1 MKKVNWGIIGLGAI
15 AKQFAKGFENLNN
28 SNLLAIASKNKEK
41 LNDFKKNLNISDDYC
56 FNNYETLLKNKEID
70 IVYIALPTSFHK
82 EWIIKCLDSEK
93 KVLVEKPATMNE
105 AEIEEIKKRYT
116 KEKIFIKEAFMYMY
130 HPQILKVIE
139 LINQGEIGEL
149 VSMES
154 NFGINVLTK
163 RNIFG
168 FKKIKKLNKKN
179 RIFSKELGGGV
190 ILDIGCYPVS
200 LSSLVASQISK
211 IDYNKIKVTNIEKYM
226 RPNEVEIDAS
236 MELIYENNFK
246 SRISASFT
254 KKLGSKTI
262 ILGKKGEI
270 HIENT
275 WLNPS
280 TIKVKSDQNKII
292 NFESSASIFSHEIDA
307 LSKCI
312 LEDKLKPNFPD
323 LTINDIIGN
332 MKIIDKW
339 KN

>member
-15 AKQFAKGFENLNN
+15 AKQFAKGFENLKN

-41 LNDFKKNLNISDDYC
+41 LISFKEDLNINDNYC
-56 FNNYETLLKNKEID
+56 FNNYEVLLKNKEID
-70 IVYIALPTSFHK
+70 IIYIALPTSLHK
-82 EWIIKCLDSEK
+82 EWIIKCLDAKK

-116 KEKIFIKEAFMYMY
+116 KKKIFINEAFMYMY

-163 RNIFG
+163 RNFFG
-168 FKKIKKLNKKN
+168 FKKIKKLNKN
-179 RIFSKELGGGV
+179 ERIFNKELGGGV

-211 IDYNKIKVTNIEKYM
+211 IDYNKIKITNIKKYM

-236 MELIYENNFK
+236 MELIYENDFK
-246 SRISASFT
+246 SKISASFT
-254 KKLGSKTI
+254 KKLDSKTT

-270 HIENT
+270 IIENT

-280 TIKVKSDQNKII
+280 TIKVKNDHNKII
-292 NFESSASIFSHEIDA
+292 NFASNKSIFSHEINT

-312 LEDKLKPNFPD
+312 LENKLKPDFPN
-323 LTINDIIGN
+323 LTIDDIVGN

-339 KN
+339 KS

>member
-1 MKKVNWGIIGLGAI
+1 MNKVNWGIIGLGEI
-15 AKQFAKGFENLNN
+15 AKQFAKGFENLKN
-28 SNLLAIASKNKEK
+28 SNLLAIASKNEEK
-41 LNDFKKNLNISDDYC
+41 LNNFKEDFNINDNYC
-56 FNNYETLLKNKEID
+56 FNNYEALLKNKEID
-70 IVYIALPTSFHK
+70 IIYIALPTSLHK
-82 EWIIKCLDSEK
+82 EWIIKCLDEKK

-105 AEIEEIKKRYT
+105 AEIEEIKKRYI
-116 KEKIFIKEAFMYMY
+116 KEKFFVSEAFMYMY

-154 NFGINVLTK
+154 NFGINILTK
-163 RNIFG
+163 RNFFG
-168 FKKIKKLNKKN
+168 FKKIKKLNKNN
-179 RIFSKELGGGV
+179 RIFNKELGGGV

-211 IDYNKIKVTNIEKYM
+211 IDYNKIKVTNIEKYV
-226 RPNEVEIDAS
+226 RQNEVEIDAS
-236 MELIYENNFK
+236 MELIYENGFK

-254 KKLGSKTI
+254 KKLNSKTV

-270 HIENT
+270 QIENT

-292 NFESSASIFSHEIDA
+292 NFASSVSIYSHEIEA

-312 LEDKLKPNFPD
+312 LKNKLKPDFPN
-323 LTINDIIGN
+323 LTIDDIIGN

>member
-1 MKKVNWGIIGLGAI
+1 
-15 AKQFAKGFENLNN
+15 
-28 SNLLAIASKNKEK
+28 
-41 LNDFKKNLNISDDYC
+41 
-56 FNNYETLLKNKEID
+56 
-70 IVYIALPTSFHK
+70 
-82 EWIIKCLDSEK
+82 
-93 KVLVEKPATMNE
+93 
-105 AEIEEIKKRYT
+105 
-116 KEKIFIKEAFMYMY
+116 
-130 HPQILKVIE
+130 
-139 LINQGEIGEL
+139 
-149 VSMES
+149 
-154 NFGINVLTK
+154 
-163 RNIFG
+163 
-168 FKKIKKLNKKN
+168 
-179 RIFSKELGGGV
+179 
-190 ILDIGCYPVS
+190 
-200 LSSLVASQISK
+200 
-211 IDYNKIKVTNIEKYM
+211 M

-280 TIKVKSDQNKII
+280 TIKVKNDQNKII

-312 LEDKLKPNFPD
+312 LDDKLKPNFPD